1 MSNQPLED
9 MKNRRN
15 EIQIKVENIDNECCY
30 IWSTEKFNDKLLMM
44 RDVVNTYTSTGQIP
58 TLSPE
63 DDPFFDYME
72 PLLIG

>member
-1 MSNQPLED
+1 

-15 EIQIKVENIDNECCY
+15 EIQIKVENLESECCY

-44 RDVVNTYTSTGQIP
+44 RDVVTTFTETGENPILDP
-58 TLSPE
+58 A
-63 DDPFFDYME
+63 DDPFFDYIE